1 MLKFYGFWKTAL
13 MLYIT
18 QPRPTKMAPY
28 SPTGISRLM
37 VKGWIPKAH
46 KYKQLDRRSFS

>member
-18 QPRPTKMAPY
+18 QLRPIKIAPY
-28 SPTGISRLM
+28 SLTSISRLM
-37 VKGWIPKAH
+37 VKGWIPKVY
-46 KYKQLDRRSFS
+46 KYK